1 MKTLWNKWNDISLI
15 KRILVFLII
24 GAILGVIF
32 PNMDGTSPIA
42 GITILGSLFVGALKA
57 VAPILVFFL
66 VIAALANAHAD
77 GSMKTII
84 IMYVFGTFI
93 SALVAVIASQLF
105 PIELT
110 LSGVEAA
117 EKAAPSGI
125 TEVLET
131 LLMNVVANP
140 VDSLANANYL
150 GILAWGILIGV
161 ALRAATE
168 ATKAVF
174 TNISDAIATVVRW
187 IISFAP
193 FGIFGLVYDAV
204 STNGIE
210 IFTEYG
216 LLLAVLVG
224 CMFFVALVAY
234 PIMIGV
240 IAKTNPYP
248 LVLRCLRESGLTAF
262 FTRSSA
268 ANIPVNMT
276 LCFSVPQAILAA
288 RAGARYISP
297 FIGRFDDISEDG
309 LDQVAN
315 IVTALNNYDFTSNT
329 VNGEQ
334 VEVIAASIRS
344 ANHVTQAALMGA
356 DIATVP
362 FGVLKKMVQHPLT
375 DRGLEA
381 FLKDWEKVQNA

>member
-150 GILAWGILIGV
+150 GILAWGI
-161 ALRAATE
+161 
-168 ATKAVF
+168 
-174 TNISDAIATVVRW
+174 
-187 IISFAP
+187 
-193 FGIFGLVYDAV
+193 
-204 STNGIE
+204 
-210 IFTEYG
+210 
-216 LLLAVLVG
+216 
-224 CMFFVALVAY
+224 
-234 PIMIGV
+234 
-240 IAKTNPYP
+240 
-248 LVLRCLRESGLTAF
+248 
-262 FTRSSA
+262 
-268 ANIPVNMT
+268 
-276 LCFSVPQAILAA
+276 
-288 RAGARYISP
+288 
-297 FIGRFDDISEDG
+297 
-309 LDQVAN
+309 
-315 IVTALNNYDFTSNT
+315 
-329 VNGEQ
+329 
-334 VEVIAASIRS
+334 
-344 ANHVTQAALMGA
+344 
-356 DIATVP
+356 
-362 FGVLKKMVQHPLT
+362 
-375 DRGLEA
+375 
-381 FLKDWEKVQNA
+381 